1 MEIDLEIGIFKWKI
15 WKKRKRLKVCNFNDV
30 RLSQETTKIQ
40 KCPKEAD
47 AKMRKCKNA
56 KLRKSKNTKFDNWL
70 SPVSPGDDSGE
81 LVAAHEWTWQVGFNK
96 NNPQFKKTHFPFFCL
111 YLTTQFRQICLQG

>member
-1 MEIDLEIGIFKWKI
+1 MMSDSLILKRRQKYKNAQ
-15 WKKRKRLKVCNFNDV
+15 KKRM
-30 RLSQETTKIQ
+30 Q
-40 KCPKEAD
+40 KCESV
-47 AKMRKCKNA
+47 KMQNSENLKA
-56 KLRKSKNTKFDNWL
+56 QKLKSWL

>member
-1 MEIDLEIGIFKWKI
+1 MEFLNGKFGRKEKDQKCATLMPSGSLSCILKRRQKNKNAQNM
-15 WKKRKRLKVCNFNDV
+15 KKRTQKYESVKMQNSENLKA
-30 RLSQETTKIQ
+30 Q
-40 KCPKEAD
+40 K
-47 AKMRKCKNA
+47 
-56 KLRKSKNTKFDNWL
+56 LKSWL

>member
-1 MEIDLEIGIFKWKI
+1 MEFLDGKFG
-15 WKKRKRLKVCNFNDV
+15 RKEGD
-30 RLSQETTKIQ
+30 Q
-40 KCPKEAD
+40 KCATLMPPDSLNRRQKCAKYEEANV
-47 AKMRKCKNA
+47 KMQKCKYA
-56 KLRKSKNTKFDNWL
+56 KLRKSKNTKFKNWL

>member
-30 RLSQETTKIQ
+30 RLSHPQETTKIQ
-40 KCPKEAD
+40 KCPKKKTI

-96 NNPQFKKTHFPFFCL
+96 LIHNLRKHIFPFSV
-111 YLTTQFRQICLQG
+111 YI